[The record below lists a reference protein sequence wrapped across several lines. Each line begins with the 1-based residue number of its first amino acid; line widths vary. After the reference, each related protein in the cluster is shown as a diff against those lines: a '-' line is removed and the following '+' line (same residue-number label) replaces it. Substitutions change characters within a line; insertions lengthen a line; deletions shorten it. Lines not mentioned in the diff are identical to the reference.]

1 MNRRTWLEILAEAWQ
16 VYPLEACGLLIG
28 PGPET
33 DPDAPIDRFVP
44 ILNEARSSRI
54 FSLSPMGYMKA
65 ERVADDL
72 GLQVVGVVHSH
83 THTSAYPSPTDV
95 AEATK
100 PLVPPTWHWAIVSLA
115 WGFPELRSYR
125 VSPDA
130 ATVGGSDDGSDLPVG
145 MDEEPVWL
153 KD

>member
-1 MNRRTWLEILAEAWQ
+1 M
-16 VYPLEACGLLIG
+16 
-28 PGPET
+28 
-33 DPDAPIDRFVP
+33 
-44 ILNEARSSRI
+44 SSRV
-54 FSLSPMGYMKA
+54 FTLSPMGYMKA
-65 ERVADDL
+65 ERLADDL

-115 WGFPELRSYR
+115 WGLPELRSYR
-125 VSPDA
+125 VTEPDRVS
-130 ATVGGSDDGSDLPVG
+130 VGGLMG